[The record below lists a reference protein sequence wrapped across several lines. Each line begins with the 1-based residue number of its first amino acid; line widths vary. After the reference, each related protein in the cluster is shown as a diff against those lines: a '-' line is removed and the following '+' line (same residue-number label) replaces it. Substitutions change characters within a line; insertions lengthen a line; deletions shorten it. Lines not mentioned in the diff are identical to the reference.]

1 MWKKYYLHWW
11 FMFYILTI
19 IRLFSYKE
27 YAMTDTN
34 RATKDRLYAQV
45 ARMGKAIAS
54 PKRLEL
60 IEILCQGEKTVET
73 LANDAQISIKLAS
86 AHLKELRQAQ
96 LVETRRDGK
105 YMHYR
110 LSSLAVSDFWA
121 ALRAL
126 AEDRLVELQLALA
139 QLAQHSGEL
148 SPLQPE
154 ELLQRAARGEVTVI
168 DVRPREEFDT
178 GHLPHAQS
186 LPLNELRS
194 RIKEL
199 PRKKPVVAY
208 CRGPFCLWGKEAV
221 ALLREHGMQAM
232 RLQNGVPEWRAAGL
246 PIETATENN

>member
-1 MWKKYYLHWW
+1 MA
-11 FMFYILTI
+11 TSS
-19 IRLFSYKE
+19 R
-27 YAMTDTN
+27 T
-34 RATKDRLYAQV
+34 TKDHLYAQV
-45 ARMGKAIAS
+45 ARMGKAISS
-54 PKRLEL
+54 PKRLEM
-60 IEILCQGEKTVET
+60 IEILCQGEKTVEA
-73 LANDAQISIKLAS
+73 LANDAQISVKLAS
-86 AHLKELRQAQ
+86 AHLKALRQAQ

-110 LSSLAVSDFWA
+110 LSSLAVGDFWV

-139 QLAQHSGEL
+139 QLAQYSDEL
-148 SPLQPE
+148 SPLQPD

-168 DVRPREEFDT
+168 DVRPREEFAT

-186 LPLNELRS
+186 MPLNELRS

-221 ALLREHGMQAM
+221 ALLRDHGMQAM

-246 PIETATENN
+246 PVEIATASN

>member
-1 MWKKYYLHWW
+1 
-11 FMFYILTI
+11 
-19 IRLFSYKE
+19 
-27 YAMTDTN
+27 MTDPSRTI
-34 RATKDRLYAQV
+34 KDRLYAQV
-45 ARMGKAIAS
+45 ARMGKAISS

-60 IEILCQGEKTVET
+60 IEILCQGEKTVEQ
-73 LANDAQISIKLAS
+73 LAADAQISVKLAS

-105 YMHYR
+105 YIHYR
-110 LSSLAVSDFWA
+110 VSSLAVGDFWV

-139 QLAQHSGEL
+139 QLAEYSDEL
-148 SPLQPE
+148 SPLAPE
-154 ELLQRAARGEVTVI
+154 ELLQRAARGEVVVI
-168 DVRPREEFDT
+168 DVRPREEYDT

-186 LPLNELRS
+186 MPLGELRA

-221 ALLREHGMQAM
+221 TLLREHGIQAM
-232 RLQNGVPEWRAAGL
+232 RLQDGVPEWRAAGR
-246 PIETATENN
+246 PVETENE